1 VIDVSDDGD
10 VANFIGGHGQFSGEG
25 GREGSSVCEIGNR

>member
-10 VANFIGGHGQFSGEG
+10 VANFIRSHGRFFW
-25 GREGSSVCEIGNR
+25 GRGPRG